1 MDQNNITETW
11 WYMKSTFT
19 IAITTIAIF
28 LSSILPVMA
37 GREIVP
43 ADVTVKVQYQ
53 LKMDGYNSWTTTN
66 ASLRGAV
73 TESMMVGQ
81 LAARHPN
88 GQIRILSASYGKTV
102 AILSATR

>member
-1 MDQNNITETW
+1 MR
-11 WYMKSTFT
+11 KTFT
-19 IAITTIAIF
+19 AAITMIAIF
-28 LSSILPVMA
+28 FECISPAMA
-37 GREIVP
+37 GWEIVP

-53 LKMDGYNSWTTTN
+53 LKMDGCNSWTTTN

-88 GQIRILSASYGKTV
+88 GQIRILSASYGRTV
-102 AILSATR
+102 AHTVR